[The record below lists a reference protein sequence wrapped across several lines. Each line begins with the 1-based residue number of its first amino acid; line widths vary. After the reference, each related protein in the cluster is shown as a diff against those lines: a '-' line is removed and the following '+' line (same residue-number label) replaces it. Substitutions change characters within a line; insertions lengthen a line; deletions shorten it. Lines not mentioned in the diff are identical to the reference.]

1 MANKLHSGKVG
12 PWLRPTEQCLL
23 RRFFQ
28 ALFQPPRLPDPPR
41 SRLRFP
47 IPFFP
52 PFLSPLSFSPPPS
65 LPPPFLRFLIPHPC
79 FTGALRER
87 RINNDGKSR
96 APFAI
101 VHRFFRV
108 DTRTSLPVDNSPSR
122 KEKCCETT
130 TFIVRRNLSFIPLI
144 SEYSS
149 ALPWNLYE
157 YRCDSTC
164 DFSDLLLR
172 EISEEKGIR
181 RGIRARKARRLLE
194 GGI

>member
-65 LPPPFLRFLIPHPC
+65 LP
-79 FTGALRER
+79 A
-87 RINNDGKSR
+87 
-96 APFAI
+96 
-101 VHRFFRV
+101 
-108 DTRTSLPVDNSPSR
+108 SLSPLSYSPSVLYGGF
-122 KEKCCETT
+122 KGEK
-130 TFIVRRNLSFIPLI
+130 
-144 SEYSS
+144 
-149 ALPWNLYE
+149 
-157 YRCDSTC
+157 D
-164 DFSDLLLR
+164 
-172 EISEEKGIR
+172 
-181 RGIRARKARRLLE
+181 
-194 GGI
+194 

>member
-1 MANKLHSGKVG
+1 MPS
-12 PWLRPTEQCLL
+12 
-23 RRFFQ
+23 
-28 ALFQPPRLPDPPR
+28 
-41 SRLRFP
+41 
-47 IPFFP
+47 P
-52 PFLSPLSFSPPPS
+52 PFLSGPVSASSPPRPTPIASPFPYSFFPPLSLSPFFLSTTFSPR
-65 LPPPFLRFLIPHPC
+65 LPFSAFLFPIR
-79 FTGALRER
+79 ALRER
-87 RINNDGKSR
+87 RINNDGGKSR

-122 KEKCCETT
+122 KGKRCETT

-149 ALPWNLYE
+149 ALPWNLCE

>member
-108 DTRTSLPVDNSPSR
+108 DTRTSLPVDLPRGKRNVARPPPSSFEGISPLFLLSPNIRLLSR
-122 KEKCCETT
+122 GISTS
-130 TFIVRRNLSFIPLI
+130 IDAIPLAIFPI
-144 SEYSS
+144 SFCERSR
-149 ALPWNLYE
+149 A
-157 YRCDSTC
+157 
-164 DFSDLLLR
+164 
-172 EISEEKGIR
+172 EEKGIR

>member
-52 PFLSPLSFSPPPS
+52 PLSLSPFFLSTTFSPR
-65 LPPPFLRFLIPHPC
+65 LPFSAFLFPIR
-79 FTGALRER
+79 ALRER
-87 RINNDGKSR
+87 RINNDGGKSR

-122 KEKCCETT
+122 KGKRCETT

-172 EISEEKGIR
+172 EISSGRKGNPAWNP
-181 RGIRARKARRLLE
+181 GA
-194 GGI
+194 